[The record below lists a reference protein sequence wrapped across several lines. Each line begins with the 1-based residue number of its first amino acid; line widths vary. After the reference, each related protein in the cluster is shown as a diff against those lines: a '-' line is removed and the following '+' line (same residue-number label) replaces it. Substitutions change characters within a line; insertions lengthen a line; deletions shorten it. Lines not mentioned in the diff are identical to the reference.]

1 MFWLSIMI
9 IERFVVPPI
18 DNNTYLIIDDTLN
31 QAAVIDPSLG
41 SEVILN
47 KIKETDV
54 NVTHLLN
61 THGHPDHTCD
71 NSIIKEVTESKFMIH
86 KLDAYFLLENQFAKN
101 KSLAKVDKFFIED
114 EIIKIG
120 KIEVKVIHTPG
131 HSEGSC
137 CFYIPREKILFSGDT
152 LFEGSFGRVDLL
164 GCDPNK
170 MFESLTK
177 LSKLP
182 KDVKVYP
189 GHGYPTT
196 IGNESWIN
204 NQDLL
209 KSMINR

>member
-1 MFWLSIMI
+1 M
-9 IERFVVPPI
+9 
-18 DNNTYLIIDDTLN
+18 
-31 QAAVIDPSLG
+31 
-41 SEVILN
+41 
-47 KIKETDV
+47 
-54 NVTHLLN
+54 
-61 THGHPDHTCD
+61 
-71 NSIIKEVTESKFMIH
+71 
-86 KLDAYFLLENQFAKN
+86 
-101 KSLAKVDKFFIED
+101 
-114 EIIKIG
+114 
-120 KIEVKVIHTPG
+120 
-131 HSEGSC
+131 
-137 CFYIPREKILFSGDT
+137 LFSGDT

-204 NQDLL
+204 NTDLL